1 MIVLD
6 ENLLV
11 LGFRNPIAS
20 WYPGR
25 VCYITDVDPVAVI
38 KDEAIPTYLRRLRGA
53 TFVTTN
59 VSDFWRRVRVDA
71 RYCVVCLALPN
82 ERVREVPNLLRSL
95 FRLPQLKT
103 KAGRMGKVVRASR
116 RQVQFYTVSDRR
128 LHSLPLRDVSA
139 R

>member
-11 LGFRNPIAS
+11 LRLGNPIAA

-25 VCYITDVDPVAVI
+25 VCYIVDLDPGAVI

-59 VSDFWRRVRVDA
+59 VADFWRRLPA
-71 RYCVVCLALPN
+71 STRYCIVCFALPN
-82 ERVREVPNLLRSL
+82 ERMRELPNLLRRL
-95 FRLPQLKT
+95 FRLPELKT
-103 KAGRMGKVVRASR
+103 KTARMGKVVRVTR
-116 RQVQFYTVSDRR
+116 RQIQYYTANDRR
-128 LHSLPLRDVSA
+128 LRSRSN
-139 R
+139 